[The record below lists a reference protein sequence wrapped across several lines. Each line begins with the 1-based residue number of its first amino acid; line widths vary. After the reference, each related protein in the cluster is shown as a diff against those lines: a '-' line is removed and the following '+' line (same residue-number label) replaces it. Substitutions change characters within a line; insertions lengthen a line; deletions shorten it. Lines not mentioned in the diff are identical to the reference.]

1 MLWTYFL
8 YELGSLFLKEIS
20 DLSERGV
27 CDRPAKTPHWF
38 GRKTK
43 VMGQKNK
50 NILFK
55 KKKRKNSIC
64 VKKKKSVNILEK
76 QHDMAREPL

>member
-55 KKKRKNSIC
+55 KNKKNNSIC
-64 VKKKKSVNILEK
+64 VKKKSVNILEK

>member
-55 KKKRKNSIC
+55 KKTTQF
-64 VKKKKSVNILEK
+64 V
-76 QHDMAREPL
+76 

>member
-55 KKKRKNSIC
+55 KKKKLNLC
-64 VKKKKSVNILEK
+64 EKKKSVNILEK

>member
-1 MLWTYFL
+1 MLWTYLL

-55 KKKRKNSIC
+55 KI
-64 VKKKKSVNILEK
+64 KKKKKKKLNLCEK
-76 QHDMAREPL
+76 KKCKYLREAT

>member
-55 KKKRKNSIC
+55 KNNSIC
-64 VKKKKSVNILEK
+64 VKKKSVNILEK

>member
-55 KKKRKNSIC
+55 KKKLNLC
-64 VKKKKSVNILEK
+64 EKKKKSVNILEK
-76 QHDMAREPL
+76 QHDMACEPL

>member
-27 CDRPAKTPHWF
+27 CDRPAKTPQWF

-55 KKKRKNSIC
+55 KKQQLNLC
-64 VKKKKSVNILEK
+64 EKKKKSVNILEK